1 MDKKKLREY
10 FWIWSHPTNAMYI
23 HVNTEKMSKGI
34 STISPVEGLEFI
46 GATNLF
52 YTDFIRDFDMR
63 LEGERSR
70 HVPQVG
76 WTIHFAATQP
86 ENVTK
91 LITVAKEYP
100 NIKMGVFDDFFS
112 STNTK
117 NNFLNYTTEQMESIR
132 QQLHD
137 AGLEF
142 WVVLYVNDIKEFGM
156 DRLRPYLKYFDGVT
170 YWFWDEAELVDYDK
184 YIELFLKECANQR
197 RMVGCYL
204 FNFET
209 LDAVSGKGVIEQL
222 EKERQMIID
231 GKIEGV
237 VLHTNTMFGLKEPF
251 EAVEMCKQWLLEHG
265 DELV

>member
-1 MDKKKLREY
+1 MDQKKLREH
-10 FWIWSHPTNAMYI
+10 FWIWAHPTNAMYP
-23 HVNTEKMSKGI
+23 HLNTAPLHKGV

-70 HVPQVG
+70 HVPNVG
-76 WTIHFAATQP
+76 WTIKFASTQP

-91 LITVAKEYP
+91 LIEVAKEYP

-117 NNFLNYTTEQMESIR
+117 NNFQTYTLDQMESIR

-142 WVVLYVNDIKEFGM
+142 WVVIYVNDIKEFGM
-156 DRLRPYLKYFDGVT
+156 DTLRPYLKYFDGVT
-170 YWFWDEAELVDYDK
+170 FWFWDEAELVDYDE
-184 YIELFLKECANQR
+184 YIELFLKECKDQR

-209 LDAVSGKGVIEQL
+209 NSAVSGNGVIEQL
-222 EKERQMIID
+222 EKERQMIKD

-251 EAVEMCKQWLLEHG
+251 EAVEMCKEWLIQHG
-265 DELV
+265 DEFV